1 MSLMIPSTRR
11 VRTWRTDKPP
21 SATLWPRHLRCT
33 QFFFHILDLLAR
45 CSCSKAC
52 FNNKCMP
59 YEMMSVLVRV
69 AREVLRD
76 SVWGVLLRLYLQHPG
91 MPKKCS
97 FVKLQKILLF
107 LRKMPFCKK
116 KKVLCDFEWVLRPS
130 FGPILDLDLPD
141 LRRDVRQWIVPR
153 LPVMAGKTDQPWA

>member
-1 MSLMIPSTRR
+1 
-11 VRTWRTDKPP
+11 
-21 SATLWPRHLRCT
+21 
-33 QFFFHILDLLAR
+33 
-45 CSCSKAC
+45 
-52 FNNKCMP
+52 MP

-116 KKVLCDFEWVLRPS
+116 KKYSV
-130 FGPILDLDLPD
+130 ILNGFCA
-141 LRRDVRQWIVPR
+141 RR
-153 LPVMAGKTDQPWA
+153 LSLF